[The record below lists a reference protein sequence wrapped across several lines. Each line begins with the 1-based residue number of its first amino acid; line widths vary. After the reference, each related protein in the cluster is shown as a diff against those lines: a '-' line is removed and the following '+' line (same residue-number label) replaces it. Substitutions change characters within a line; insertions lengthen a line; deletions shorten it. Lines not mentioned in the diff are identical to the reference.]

1 MIHYSHLN
9 KAPGTAFTISFDDNT
24 DDLVQKNPPKRLQRL
39 ETNRSLSSSSNI
51 EELEEKLATAET
63 RRQQVWKNY
72 AYDETLL

>member
-1 MIHYSHLN
+1 MVPHSHFN

-63 RRQQVWKNY
+63 RRQQV
-72 AYDETLL
+72 